1 MKRIYK
7 VLSNRMIWL
16 AVFTLI
22 NIGIIASFFAKF
34 QSYIG
39 YYYLVNF
46 IFSLMFTGIIVRS
59 DTDPNFKISWLIF
72 VWIFPLM
79 GAFFYLFSNNNI
91 FVKKL
96 RKDFV
101 YADQYQRSNIYNKG
115 NAIDELDPRARSIA
129 SYVDD
134 VAVAS
139 VYPQSGSKYYR
150 VGDLLFE
157 DMLEDLKNAKK
168 NIFIEFFII
177 DTGYMLDQILE
188 VLIQKVKEGVDVR
201 VMYDDIGSMTKVP
214 KDFDKTLES
223 YGIKVHVFNR
233 LKLIVLPHNNNRSH
247 RKMAIIDG
255 EIAYTGG
262 LNIADEYINKKVR
275 FGHWKDTGVRIVGE
289 AVWSFL
295 VIYLSFWNMFEDQP
309 TMVDEKY
316 YYLPKPSVKNQG
328 HIQPYESSPISDS
341 QSGKGAY
348 MQLITRATDYF
359 YIMTPYLIPPF
370 DMLEALKNAA
380 RSGVDVRI
388 MTPKIPDKK
397 LIFLATRSYYEEL
410 LESGVRIFEYTP
422 GFIHAKTCVSDDR
435 FACVGSINLDYRS
448 LYLHFEN
455 AVMFYDC
462 DVVLD
467 AKNDFIETQK
477 ECDEIFI
484 PQARKSK
491 AANKF
496 MITLLRIFAPL
507 L

>member
-1 MKRIYK
+1 MKKIYK
-7 VLSNRMIWL
+7 ILSNRTIWL
-16 AVFTLI
+16 AIFTLI
-22 NIGIIASFFAKF
+22 NLAIITTFFVKF

-39 YYYLVNF
+39 FYYILNF
-46 IFSLMFTGIIVRS
+46 IVSLMFTGILVRT

-72 VWIFPLM
+72 IWIFPLL
-79 GAFFYLFSNNNI
+79 GAFFYLFFNNNI
-91 FVKKL
+91 FVRKL
-96 RKDFV
+96 RKDFLYV
-101 YADQYQRSNIYNKG
+101 DDYQKSHIYQKG
-115 NAIDELDPRARSIA
+115 NIIDQLDDKSKAIA
-129 SYVDD
+129 SYIDD
-134 VAVAS
+134 VAIAS
-139 VYPQSGSKYYR
+139 VYPQKGSKYYR

-157 DMLEDLKNAKK
+157 DLLQDLKNAKK
-168 NIFIEFFII
+168 SIFIEFFII
-177 DTGYMLDQILE
+177 DTGYMLDTIMEILIE
-188 VLIQKVKEGVDVR
+188 KVKEGLDVR
-201 VMYDDIGSMTKVP
+201 VMYDDIGSMAKVP
-214 KDFDKTLES
+214 KDFAKTLRK
-223 YGIKVHVFNR
+223 YGIKAHVFNKVS
-233 LKLIVLPHNNNRSH
+233 LVVLPHNNNRSH
-247 RKMAIIDG
+247 RKMVIIDG

-262 LNIADEYINKKVR
+262 LNLADEYINKKVR
-275 FGHWKDTGVRIVGE
+275 FGHWKDTGVRITGE

-295 VIYLSFWNMFEDQP
+295 VVYQSFWNMFEENPIPLDDDY
-309 TMVDEKY
+309 TYKNISYEKN
-316 YYLPKPSVKNQG
+316 KG
-328 HIQPYESSPISDS
+328 AIQPYESSPINKA

-348 MQLITRATDYF
+348 MQLINRATDYF

-370 DMLEALKNAA
+370 DMLEALKNAVK
-380 RSGVDVRI
+380 SGVDVRI

-410 LESGVRIFEYTP
+410 LKEGVRIFEYTP

-435 FACVGSINLDYRS
+435 FASIGSINLDYRS